1 MGSFL
6 YPMLDDAP
14 ATPAARDA
22 LLVDLARSAQ
32 AKAIES
38 RQTTESLLVHQRDAL
53 ERAGTAMAGAFD
65 RGARLLC
72 FGNGGSAT
80 DAAGVAALFASADC
94 SGGADE
100 SGRPLPARSLAAD
113 TAVLTALANDI
124 GVEAL
129 FTRQLIAFGR
139 PGDIALG
146 LSTSGGSTNVLSA
159 FGEAR
164 RRGMLT
170 IGLAGYGG
178 GAMADCVALDHC
190 LAVDAQSVH
199 RTQEAQSA
207 LAYALCVSVRRH
219 LAKEQP

>member
-6 YPMLDDAP
+6 YPMLDQ
-14 ATPAARDA
+14 TPSSTADRTA
-22 LLVDLARSAQ
+22 LLADLARSAQ
-32 AKAIES
+32 AKAVES
-38 RQTTESLLVHQRDAL
+38 RQTTDRVLDQQSGPL
-53 ERAGTAMAGAFD
+53 EQAASAMATAFSC
-65 RGARLLC
+65 GGRLFC

-80 DAAGVAALFASADC
+80 DAAGVSALFATP
-94 SGGADE
+94 GA
-100 SGRPLPARSLAAD
+100 SGRALPARSLSAD

-124 GVEAL
+124 GVSAL

-146 LSTSGGSTNVLSA
+146 LSTSGGSANVLTA
-159 FGEAR
+159 FGEGR

-170 IGLAGYGG
+170 IGLAGYAG
-178 GAMADCVALDHC
+178 GAMADCVELDHC
-190 LAVDAQSVH
+190 LSVDAQSVH

-207 LAYALCVSVRRH
+207 LAYALCVAVRRN